1 MSRPLETFSSTSL
14 EFKNIQQQKRKGKHL
29 SVESK
34 YRGIKARRVL
44 SDEANCN
51 FISVFSSFGAVGG
64 KPISAALCSIT
75 LKLGKLWKLF
85 QNFFCCHS
93 WAINMITTRR
103 ARAAKISHAVKSAS
117 LIVYICSRMQRTLRN
132 ARMSVEGELLIDSIL
147 RAIWLFFKR
156 TIKFSRALGKYFL
169 CEQFFIISLRA
180 ISNPDFSTMT
190 VHAWTLTWFWH
201 DVFGLAGKKTF
212 DFALSQQ
219 VWDARRGAEAK
230 SHKRRTSTDTTINT
244 WRNSPF
250 AVVPLRSTKRDDK
263 RVARMPFARNGEIAW
278 KWQLGVRAFFPLISF
293 RESFLDFC
301 FSRHRP
307 TIAIGR
313 RERGDRTLFGARS
326 VRWAV
331 VWVYQGGSGGGK
343 VSQGLGDYLLV
354 R

>member
-1 MSRPLETFSSTSL
+1 M
-14 EFKNIQQQKRKGKHL
+14 H
-29 SVESK
+29 
-34 YRGIKARRVL
+34 
-44 SDEANCN
+44 
-51 FISVFSSFGAVGG
+51 
-64 KPISAALCSIT
+64 
-75 LKLGKLWKLF
+75 
-85 QNFFCCHS
+85 
-93 WAINMITTRR
+93 
-103 ARAAKISHAVKSAS
+103 
-117 LIVYICSRMQRTLRN
+117 RTLRN
-132 ARMSVEGELLIDSIL
+132 ARMSVEGELLIDSVL

-156 TIKFSRALGKYFL
+156 AIKFSRALGKYFFCVSNFL
-169 CEQFFIISLRA
+169 LFHFARFPIPISRRWLFTLGH
-180 ISNPDFSTMT
+180 SLDSDMMFS
-190 VHAWTLTWFWH
+190 ASRERKRLILLFY
-201 DVFGLAGKKTF
+201 L
-212 DFALSQQ
+212 QQ

-250 AVVPLRSTKRDDK
+250 TVVPLRSTKRDDK

-307 TIAIGR
+307 IIAIGR